1 MIIGSLIIC
10 LGSAIIASAKHQP
23 QFVGGRFVLGF
34 GVSILTTAAPSY
46 CVEICPPQW
55 RGRMTGFYNCG
66 WFGGSIPAAG
76 ITLATQKMTNDWA
89 WRLPLVLQCAPAFVV
104 ICSAMFI
111 PESPRWLMAQGRDK
125 EALAFLTKYHGAG
138 DEQDPIVQLEYTE
151 FKEQIEIDGTDKRVS
166 NVKKYQTHEHIGMMI
181 FSVLGLLRPFLDFF
195 AALAVAHGYFHG
207 CRGSI
212 FWQRPWWV
220 RLKIRYSMCA
230 TESIVKQ
237 AISTWIFTRLSDMT
251 PTCNLSLTWL
261 TLSPLRLVLAVV
273 STSLIACPEEK
284 LSLLALLFVPLC
296 WRSMGLSLRSG
307 PTSPPIMRISQSGEA
322 LSPLTSSSAS
332 VCFLIDCNKF
342 G

>member
-166 NVKKYQTHEHIGMMI
+166 NVKKYQTPRTHSDDDIDWKSQ
-181 FSVLGLLRPFLDFF
+181 FWDYSGLF
-195 AALAVAHGYFHG
+195 
-207 CRGSI
+207 
-212 FWQRPWWV
+212 
-220 RLKIRYSMCA
+220 
-230 TESIVKQ
+230 
-237 AISTWIFTRLSDMT
+237 
-251 PTCNLSLTWL
+251 
-261 TLSPLRLVLAVV
+261 
-273 STSLIACPEEK
+273 STS
-284 LSLLALLFVPLC
+284 SQR
-296 WRSMGLSLRSG
+296 WRSLMVIFMGVAGQFSG
-307 PTSPPIMRISQSGEA
+307 NG
-322 LSPLTSSSAS
+322 LGGS
-332 VCFLIDCNKF
+332 V
-342 G
+342 